1 MTALTLDAGR
11 AGRVSIEL
19 PAGHDLV
26 THRGDAMRDT
36 LRPGAVLVVDRGD
49 RLPSPP
55 GLFLLDRKI
64 GEEVRRV
71 EVIPNSRPLRARV
84 STDHDAFPAYE
95 IPVDQLQ
102 IAGRVVGSFLQL

>member
-1 MTALTLDAGR
+1 MSAVTLAAGR
-11 AGRVSIEL
+11 AGRISIEL

-36 LRPGAVLVVDRGD
+36 IRPGTVLLVDRGD

-84 STDHDAFPAYE
+84 STDNDAYE
-95 IPVDQLQ
+95 PFEVLVDQLQ
-102 IAGRVVGSFLQL
+102 IAGRVVGSFLQH